1 MSAHVRMYST
11 AICPYCQRA
20 EALLKARGVAEIEK
34 VRVDLDP
41 AQLAEMV
48 ERTGRRTV
56 PQIFVGE
63 THVGGFDELSSLDR
77 EGRLAPLL
85 AG

>member
-1 MSAHVRMYST
+1 MYST

-41 AQLAEMV
+41 ARLAEMV